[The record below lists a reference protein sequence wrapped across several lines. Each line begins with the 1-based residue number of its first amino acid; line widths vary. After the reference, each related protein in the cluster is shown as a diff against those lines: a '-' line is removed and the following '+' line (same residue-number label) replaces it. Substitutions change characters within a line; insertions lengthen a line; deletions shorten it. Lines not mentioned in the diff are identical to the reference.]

1 MHVDMVKCTVLF
13 KRHASRSDILK
24 EIQMKIETTRMSHD
38 LNCEFQLL
46 YFTMNKIAI
55 IYLKSIFLVHLF
67 MKYLEKNSH

>member
-1 MHVDMVKCTVLF
+1 MHFDMVKYTVLF

-24 EIQMKIETTRMSHD
+24 EIQMEIETTRMSHD

-55 IYLKSIFLVHLF
+55 IYIKSIILINYLF
-67 MKYLEKNSH
+67 